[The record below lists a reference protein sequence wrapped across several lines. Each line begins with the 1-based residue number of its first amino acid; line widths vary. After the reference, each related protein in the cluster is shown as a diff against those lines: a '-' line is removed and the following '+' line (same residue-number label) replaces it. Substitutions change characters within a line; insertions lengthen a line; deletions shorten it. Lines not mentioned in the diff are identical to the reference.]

1 MRTVEIPQRYRT
13 RLNHPFFDG
22 LLGDM
27 LGKPHCNGSL
37 HPQVCSPS
45 TMCQLLGMNCA
56 EPTDVTFSFTG
67 FAARGGVTDHHAD
80 GWGIAFFE
88 DKACRLFIDHQSSAS
103 SPLAEMVKRYP
114 IKSKNTIAHIRK
126 ATQGHILL
134 ENCHPFMRELWG
146 RHWIF
151 AHNGDLVGHKPCLN
165 GQYQPIGTTD
175 SELAFCSL
183 LQGLR
188 REFPNSQ
195 PPLDELFAALD
206 RLTRDISQHGVFNYL
221 MSNGQ
226 ALFSHCSTHLYY
238 LVRSW
243 PFSTAHLIDAD
254 MSIDFAKYTTPED
267 RVAVIATS
275 PLTDDEIWTRF
286 EPGDLAMFQHGA
298 LLKTVNLP
306 VPADVAAKALEP
318 LCKVCVESVLK
329 PAAIET
335 TADVE
340 TELGIE

>member
-1 MRTVEIPQRYRT
+1 
-13 RLNHPFFDG
+13 
-22 LLGDM
+22 
-27 LGKPHCNGSL
+27 
-37 HPQVCSPS
+37 
-45 TMCQLLGMNCA
+45 MCQLLGMNCA

-103 SPLAEMVKRYP
+103 SPLADMVKRYP

-151 AHNGDLVGHKPCLN
+151 AHNGDLKGHAPELT
-165 GQYQPIGTTD
+165 GVYQPVGTTD
-175 SELAFCSL
+175 SELAFCAL

-188 REFPNSQ
+188 RAFPCSQ
-195 PPLDELFAALD
+195 PPLPELFDALAE
-206 RLTRDISQHGVFNYL
+206 LTREITQYGVFNFL

-286 EPGDLAMFQHGA
+286 APGDLAMFQCGDLA
-298 LLKTVNLP
+298 RTVNIP
-306 VPADVAAKALEP
+306 VPDEVAKKAAEP
-318 LCKVCVESVLK
+318 LQKACVGSALK
-329 PAAIET
+329 IEAIRASAA
-335 TADVE
+335 VE